1 MVYFYVQCEMLHLN
15 LRGRLVKE
23 GTSNIHGEVTT
34 RCGGTDG
41 YLWGDCIQFI
51 SVLIHNW

>member
-1 MVYFYVQCEMLHLN
+1 MMVYFYVQCEMLHLN

-34 RCGGTDG
+34 RGGGTI
-41 YLWGDCIQFI
+41 C
-51 SVLIHNW
+51 